1 MTGNPSCPLCN
12 GKGMLT
18 TWERRKRKWS
28 PVPQSPCLC
37 LRKIKWGRC
46 GLCNDVVTGE
56 ERIGAAL
63 CDPCA
68 KAIADSTNLELKE
81 KA

>member
-1 MTGNPSCPLCN
+1 V
-12 GKGMLT
+12 
-18 TWERRKRKWS
+18 RRGE
-28 PVPQSPCLC
+28 
-37 LRKIKWGRC
+37 WGRC

-68 KAIADSTNLELKE
+68 KAIENSTELELKE
-81 KA
+81 KT